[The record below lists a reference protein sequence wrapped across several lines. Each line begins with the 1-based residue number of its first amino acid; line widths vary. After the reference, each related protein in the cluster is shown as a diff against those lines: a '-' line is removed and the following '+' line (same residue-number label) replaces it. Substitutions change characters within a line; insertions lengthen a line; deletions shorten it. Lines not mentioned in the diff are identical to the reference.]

1 MRKSRKYL
9 GASNETPYKQHE
21 GINGIRQKWTDIW
34 LNKLISNPKTGKQIR
49 ESLMKDQYGNHYVTY
64 QTVLKDGEW
73 YETGEW
79 IPPSTVALFG
89 GFTTALLDHLRGKA
103 FLAFSQ
109 VEAKL

>member
-1 MRKSRKYL
+1 
-9 GASNETPYKQHE
+9 
-21 GINGIRQKWTDIW
+21 
-34 LNKLISNPKTGKQIR
+34 
-49 ESLMKDQYGNHYVTY
+49 MKDQYGNHYVTY

-79 IPPSTVALFG
+79 IRPSTIALYG
-89 GFTTALLDHLRGKA
+89 GFTVHLLDWLRGKA